1 MFEPPALTVQKKGK
15 KTFAIS
21 ISILWVIILVVA
33 IWGLSIQSSSSKAI
47 NNSDNVLP
55 VLESNQGS
63 QLPSDNLR
71 ADEIL
76 GSKRFESD
84 PGSNVDAANPIEGAG
99 SVDKLLEG
107 TEIVVP
113 GEENR

>member
-1 MFEPPALTVQKKGK
+1 M
-15 KTFAIS
+15 
-21 ISILWVIILVVA
+21 A

-113 GEENR
+113 GEENRK

>member
-1 MFEPPALTVQKKGK
+1 MFEPPALIVKKKGK

-21 ISILWVIILVVA
+21 ISILWIIILVVV

-47 NNSDNVLP
+47 ENLDNILP
-55 VLESNQGS
+55 VLQSNQGS
-63 QLPSDNLR
+63 QLPDSNLR

-76 GSKRFESD
+76 GSKRFEGNNS
-84 PGSNVDAANPIEGAG
+84 SNVETANPSEGAG

-107 TEIVVP
+107 KEIVIP
-113 GEENR
+113 KE